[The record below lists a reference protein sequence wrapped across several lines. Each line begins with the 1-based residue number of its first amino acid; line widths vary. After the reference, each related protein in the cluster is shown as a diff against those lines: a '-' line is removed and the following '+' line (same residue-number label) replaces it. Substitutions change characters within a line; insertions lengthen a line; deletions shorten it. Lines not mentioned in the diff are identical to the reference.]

1 MPRVSFAVMATLLL
15 VAYVVL
21 LRMSVPHAGEA
32 PPADAPITV
41 LPSSAPRCDPE
52 CISCCPWA
60 HWCGTLSSNSS
71 PTRAAFWATLF
82 LAFIVLTQRPL
93 LALFRGQRDIAD
105 AAWQGLQDLVDG
117 LAGAPAT

>member
-1 MPRVSFAVMATLLL
+1 MHFLLPVGAL
-15 VAYVVL
+15 VWNLVVEQL
-21 LRMSVPHAGEA
+21 
-32 PPADAPITV
+32 
-41 LPSSAPRCDPE
+41 
-52 CISCCPWA
+52 
-60 HWCGTLSSNSS
+60 S